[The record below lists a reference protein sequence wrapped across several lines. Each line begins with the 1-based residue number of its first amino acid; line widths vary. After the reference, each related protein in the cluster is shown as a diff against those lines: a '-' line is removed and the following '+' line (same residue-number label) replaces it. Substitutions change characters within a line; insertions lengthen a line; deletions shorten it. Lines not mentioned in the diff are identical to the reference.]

1 MKKRN
6 LKSYKGMDLTQYLNK
21 IIQLYI
27 LLYTK
32 VLINSLLK
40 SVKKLQNGVEYKKIT
55 LFHVIN
61 PVS

>member
-6 LKSYKGMDLTQYLNK
+6 LKSCKGMNLTQYLNK